1 MKEEIQ
7 KLVFESVK
15 NLRSTNNIVDL
26 PTEIEIEIPK
36 RREFGDF
43 STNIALIL
51 AKKLG
56 KKPREV
62 AELVINNLPEDG
74 RTIFKR
80 VEIAGAG
87 FINFFIKEETV
98 INKLVEVE
106 KLGEKFGESY
116 LGRGEKIIVEFV
128 SANPTGYLHMGHARN
143 ATVGD
148 TISNILTAAGFDVTR
163 EFYIN
168 DAGRQM
174 ELLGLSVYRRYEE
187 LFGINKEMPEDG
199 YYGEYVKE
207 IAEKIKEKKG
217 NALLETESSHEESI
231 DFCKKYA
238 KNKLLEEIRKD
249 LIDLGVSFDSWYSEQ
264 DELYKPL
271 KELKDDCKLS
281 AIKNTLKELSALE
294 DKDGALWFKASCFG
308 DSQDWVIVKRDGSS
322 TYFLADIAY
331 HYDKI
336 KRGFKR
342 LINVWGAD
350 HHSHVVRL
358 KVALRALGFDESCL
372 QVVLIQFVR
381 LVREGQEISMSKR
394 AGSYVT
400 MREVI
405 KEVGRDVMRFF
416 LLMRSSDA
424 HLDFDLDL
432 AKKESSENP
441 VYYIQYAHARIGS
454 VFEKAAER
462 ELSPSKEFLNL
473 LTLPEEIET
482 IKKLLSFPE
491 MVRESALSLAPHKLA
506 FNMQEIASDF
516 HIYYNRNRIISDDPK
531 LSSARLYFI
540 SCIKT
545 VIKNGLRLLGV
556 SAPERM

>member
-199 YYGEYVKE
+199 YYGEYIKE

-358 KVALRALGFDESCL
+358 KAALRALGFDESCL